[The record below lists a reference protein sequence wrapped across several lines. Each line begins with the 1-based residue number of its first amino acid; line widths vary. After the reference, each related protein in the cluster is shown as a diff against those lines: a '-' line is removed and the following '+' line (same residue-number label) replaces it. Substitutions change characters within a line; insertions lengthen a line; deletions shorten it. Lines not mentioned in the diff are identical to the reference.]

1 MNKKRVVFIAC
12 IHFLTAITILVTA
25 IMYTYAGMDEQE
37 LMHPVS
43 FRIMQMIINF
53 PLTLL
58 VVYVYGR
65 IFAMCITGFSIYATV
80 LLILLSIPFNSAIWG
95 VSIDA
100 VLRTVFDKQPK

>member
-1 MNKKRVVFIAC
+1 
-12 IHFLTAITILVTA
+12 
-25 IMYTYAGMDEQE
+25 MYTYAGMDQQE
-37 LMHPVS
+37 LMHPIS

-58 VVYVYGR
+58 VVYFYGR
-65 IFAMCITGFSIYATV
+65 IFAMGVTGFSIYATV